1 MYQLRYPELNGR
13 NQAFRWSIR
22 RTEIYHRISLDD
34 GTPSSFLLM
43 LNPVPRS
50 KAEKK
55 ISLNAENPNS
65 WDKIDRNP
73 LRLDLLVFSAY
84 ADNWRSA
91 LADLTD
97 IFHQQVRAI
106 ITLCPPP

>member
-22 RTEIYHRISLDD
+22 RTEIYHRISLNDEI
-34 GTPSSFLLM
+34 PSNFFMM

-50 KAEKK
+50 KAETK

-65 WDKIDRNP
+65 WEKIDRNP
-73 LRLDLLVFSAY
+73 LRLDLLVLSAY

-91 LADLTD
+91 LADLAD
-97 IFHQQVRAI
+97 IFLEQVRAI
-106 ITLCPPP
+106 VTSCLPP